1 MAPALPGTCP
11 AREKTREPLG
21 CSPTRKALRKPA
33 ASSSARVG
41 LSRAHPSRAA
51 PSRGDP
57 QPRPDLPVR
66 QSRARVNTTALIFA
80 LDLRAEQESWARGAP
95 ANPTPAGAE
104 GSPPG
109 PRARGTALS
118 LRVLR
123 SSPGSYQLSLPLLL
137 VPSERPG
144 LRRRY
149 LCRRGS
155 SAEISQ
161 RLGPGTRSRRAMW
174 RAVFKDRAAP
184 ARSAGLAGAAS
195 KQELPAGRA
204 SPAKELFTLPVT
216 QIPAGP
222 AALPGPLAAPRDW
235 PPARG
240 QGLFP
245 QGFGRP
251 YPDPSPRPRVCAP
264 SPGRSRPPLF
274 PLYPQLRGP
283 GSCAPASPRWGPGQS
298 EGSAQSRHQHWH
310 GHPKTLL
317 SPSQPQVLPCPIATS
332 PGIHRNRAHRAE
344 PGLARG
350 ERGQGERGHVPRW
363 GCRECAGLAMPE
375 GAATEE

>member
-1 MAPALPGTCP
+1 MPVERVGCAQDTLPRDGSSPAGDLPGSGEDQGAP
-11 AREKTREPLG
+11 RLQPD
-21 CSPTRKALRKPA
+21 SQS
-33 ASSSARVG
+33 ASETGGFQQR
-41 LSRAHPSRAA
+41 SRRAQPPHPSRAA

-80 LDLRAEQESWARGAP
+80 LDLRAEQESWARRAP

-104 GSPPG
+104 GS
-109 PRARGTALS
+109 S
-118 LRVLR
+118 
-123 SSPGSYQLSLPLLL
+123 SYQLSLPLLL

-174 RAVFKDRAAP
+174 RAGFKDRAAP

-264 SPGRSRPPLF
+264 SFTGPLTSPRFPAVSLTQRSRELCPC
-274 PLYPQLRGP
+274 Q
-283 GSCAPASPRWGPGQS
+283 
-298 EGSAQSRHQHWH
+298 
-310 GHPKTLL
+310 
-317 SPSQPQVLPCPIATS
+317 PSLGTWAK
-332 PGIHRNRAHRAE
+332 
-344 PGLARG
+344 
-350 ERGQGERGHVPRW
+350 
-363 GCRECAGLAMPE
+363 
-375 GAATEE
+375 

>member
-1 MAPALPGTCP
+1 MPLAFTVSRYTSSMSLRRSRGAWGSSCCQKERAWVPVDRVGCAQDTLPGDGSSP
-11 AREKTREPLG
+11 AGDLPGSGEDQGAPRLQPD
-21 CSPTRKALRKPA
+21 SQS
-33 ASSSARVG
+33 ASETGGFQQR
-41 LSRAHPSRAA
+41 SRRAQPRHPSRAF

-174 RAVFKDRAAP
+174 RAGFKDRAAP

-264 SPGRSRPPLF
+264 SFTGPLTSPPFPAVSPTQRSRELCPC
-274 PLYPQLRGP
+274 Q
-283 GSCAPASPRWGPGQS
+283 
-298 EGSAQSRHQHWH
+298 
-310 GHPKTLL
+310 
-317 SPSQPQVLPCPIATS
+317 PSLGTWAK
-332 PGIHRNRAHRAE
+332 
-344 PGLARG
+344 
-350 ERGQGERGHVPRW
+350 
-363 GCRECAGLAMPE
+363 
-375 GAATEE
+375 